1 MQKVTFVI
9 GANAA
14 GKTYFI
20 EHHLASEKAVV
31 LNIYD
36 YQQKVYDEHGN
47 KELITFEEQFRCL
60 KKANEKHLHDIINEL
75 KQGND
80 VIAEQTFFKAK
91 RRIAYIDEIRN
102 EMDVKIEVYVM
113 YPSKKRWIEN
123 SKKRE
128 DIENIE
134 VYENQKKQMEFP
146 NPAEGFDAIFEV
158 VDDEIILRMDDIRP
172 EIVKQ
177 ARQELTE
184 EDTWIR
190 REDERE
196 HKHRQL
202 IESMNTRPFW
212 HYCEV
217 CEKKEFITAK
227 EALDAGWDYPPHFGE
242 FGLLGPRTCGNC
254 SLKDTLFWK
263 VHTELPLPIV
273 INEQLT
279 SEEKIIWQRIKAEP
293 ESLLEEK

>member
-1 MQKVTFVI
+1 MISYNINLFKSCTPTTDGEKHTI
-9 GANAA
+9 
-14 GKTYFI
+14 FI
-20 EHHLASEKAVV
+20 M
-31 LNIYD
+31 YD
-36 YQQKVYDEHGN
+36 QDDKDFEN
-47 KELITFEEQFRCL
+47 KESKSFSCFAIRDEEAFSVLDKNFYLYTGEGEAELSHYSFDHEKICDMAAFTIAKSSIDTLGKEICVAKILSDMFFWGVYPKDREKNINKL
-60 KKANEKHLHDIINEL
+60 EKKIS
-75 KQGND
+75 
-80 VIAEQTFFKAK
+80 K
-91 RRIAYIDEIRN
+91 RRIAYIDEIRK

-113 YPSKKRWIEN
+113 YPSNKRWIEN

-158 VDDEIILRMDDIRP
+158 VDDEIILRMDDIKP

-202 IESMNTRPFW
+202 ME
-212 HYCEV
+212 
-217 CEKKEFITAK
+217 
-227 EALDAGWDYPPHFGE
+227 
-242 FGLLGPRTCGNC
+242 
-254 SLKDTLFWK
+254 
-263 VHTELPLPIV
+263 
-273 INEQLT
+273 
-279 SEEKIIWQRIKAEP
+279 
-293 ESLLEEK
+293 